1 VDASANG
8 LAIFACSA
16 GDLFEAI
23 PLAAPITDHRL
34 YIADQPHLYPLAR
47 LIDEYPRYAVLVADT
62 HVARLFAVAANTLHA
77 RNTVESTKTRGHKM
91 GGWSQA
97 RYQRRVQNDRAQHA
111 REVVAALG
119 RLVKEEALESIIIA
133 GDDVIVPLL
142 RAEFPKELA
151 DRVVDVVK
159 LDIRAPEHAILEA
172 SRAVMMQK
180 DAETDR
186 ERVEA
191 LFDAY
196 RGNGLGVVGA
206 EATRLALEMGQVEEL
221 LMTGSPETLDPG
233 TSTSVTGAAPASERT
248 PEEQLADELVAKARL
263 TSANVT
269 IIQDATLLASVGGVG
284 ALLRF
289 KI

>member
-1 VDASANG
+1 
-8 LAIFACSA
+8 
-16 GDLFEAI
+16 
-23 PLAAPITDHRL
+23 
-34 YIADQPHLYPLAR
+34 
-47 LIDEYPRYAVLVADT
+47 
-62 HVARLFAVAANTLHA
+62 
-77 RNTVESTKTRGHKM
+77 
-91 GGWSQA
+91 
-97 RYQRRVQNDRAQHA
+97 
-111 REVVAALG
+111 
-119 RLVKEEALESIIIA
+119 
-133 GDDVIVPLL
+133 
-142 RAEFPKELA
+142 
-151 DRVVDVVK
+151 
-159 LDIRAPEHAILEA
+159 
-172 SRAVMMQK
+172 VMMQK

-221 LMTGSPETLDPG
+221 LITGSPETLDPG
-233 TSTSVTGAAPASERT
+233 TSTAMTGDATAGAERT